1 MRLHIHHK
9 VQVDRNQ
16 LDSLYRHLGIYSD
29 GAAWFLIC
37 TSPHITTIPLRI
49 ALLGRR
55 YWINPLQASL
65 GNTTQKPSWEIKVE
79 RAPALPL
86 ARSTSKVQGL
96 KWAWIGGQSNM
107 AEKWKYHEPADILL
121 SLGLRAVTILTRYLS
136 LPTGAEQEQSCTI
149 GVNSR
154 GVYTKKQVDWK

>member
-79 RAPALPL
+79 RAPALPRL
-86 ARSTSKVQGL
+86 LPPSLQRFDLLLLGRSL
-96 KWAWIGGQSNM
+96 
-107 AEKWKYHEPADILL
+107 
-121 SLGLRAVTILTRYLS
+121 
-136 LPTGAEQEQSCTI
+136 
-149 GVNSR
+149 
-154 GVYTKKQVDWK
+154 